1 MCLDNQRCADVIRH
15 MQNVS
20 LEVELR
26 RFLEVELS
34 KPDSVFFNPKLGL
47 TMVKIFLDK
56 RSAQSEDFRWCDNPP
71 EGEL

>member
-1 MCLDNQRCADVIRH
+1 MCERH
-15 MQNVS
+15 YTPAVVTELQNVS

-26 RFLEVELS
+26 RYIDEQLS
-34 KPDSVFFNPKLGL
+34 KPDSVFFNPKVGL
-47 TMVKIFLDK
+47 IMVKTFLDK

>member
-1 MCLDNQRCADVIRH
+1 MCERH
-15 MQNVS
+15 YTPAVVTELQNVS

-26 RFLEVELS
+26 RFLEAELA
-34 KPDSVFFNPKLGL
+34 KPDTLFITPKVGL
-47 TMVKIFLDK
+47 IMVKTFLDK